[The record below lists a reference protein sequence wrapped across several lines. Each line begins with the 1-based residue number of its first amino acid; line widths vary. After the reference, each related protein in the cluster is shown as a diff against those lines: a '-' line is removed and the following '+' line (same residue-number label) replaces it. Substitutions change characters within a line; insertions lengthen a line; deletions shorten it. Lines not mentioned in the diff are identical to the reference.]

1 MESEQS
7 DQSEQS
13 GTMVLDVGGLASRRR
28 LSRAERWRVPLC
40 AAGTLLVFG
49 GGALFLAS
57 GGGGLTG
64 SADRGASAP
73 DGPLR
78 ENLGPAAASGSAGA
92 HSPGSAA
99 SSAAGSPSTGPG
111 GSPAPQGGSAA
122 ADRAGSA
129 TPQGA
134 GSDGG
139 GRSPDGDPG
148 SHTPGPPVPPVPPSP
163 APSDGTLRPG
173 DRGAEVRSLQ
183 QRLYGQGFTFVP
195 VDGVYGEQTRL
206 GVAKLQSDR
215 GLTGDPSGIYGPH
228 TRAAFGLG

>member
-1 MESEQS
+1 
-7 DQSEQS
+7 
-13 GTMVLDVGGLASRRR
+13 MVLDVGGLASRRR

-40 AAGTLLVFG
+40 AAVTLVVFG

-64 SADRGASAP
+64 TADRGASAP
-73 DGPLR
+73 DGPLP
-78 ENLGPAAASGSAGA
+78 ENLGPAAASGAADA
-92 HSPGSAA
+92 HSNGSA
-99 SSAAGSPSTGPG
+99 SATAGSPSTGPG
-111 GSPAPQGGSAA
+111 GSPATQGGSGAA
-122 ADRAGSA
+122 ERDGSA

-134 GSDGG
+134 ASAGG
-139 GRSPDGDPG
+139 GRGPDGDPG
-148 SHTPGPPVPPVPPSP
+148 SHTPNPPAPPVPPVPPSP
-163 APSDGTLRPG
+163 TPSDGTLRPG
-173 DRGAEVRSLQ
+173 DRGNEVRTLQ